1 MFKYFKRKGFWTILL
16 TALLLLIIMELSSSN
31 RQEITLLE
39 KLIRESYAPMQGGV
53 DKLRQGIS
61 RVRIDLVGG
70 QALQERLTTLEV
82 ENNRLSLENMQLREN
97 KSEVERLRTLLDYK
111 QAQQD
116 QYVLEAARVI
126 ARSPNNWYKTIT
138 IDKGADSGIAINM
151 PVISPDGLVGK
162 VVSVSGNSSQIW
174 LITDREMAVGA
185 ILQETRET
193 KGIVE
198 GMGDNGTLRMINI
211 PYYSQVKN
219 NDKVVSSGLSETYPP
234 GILIGLIKDIK
245 KEANGLVLSATVDP
259 AVDFNQLEEVLVIK
273 EFRVVEDPVSKGV

>member
-1 MFKYFKRKGFWTILL
+1 LFKYFKRKGFWTILL